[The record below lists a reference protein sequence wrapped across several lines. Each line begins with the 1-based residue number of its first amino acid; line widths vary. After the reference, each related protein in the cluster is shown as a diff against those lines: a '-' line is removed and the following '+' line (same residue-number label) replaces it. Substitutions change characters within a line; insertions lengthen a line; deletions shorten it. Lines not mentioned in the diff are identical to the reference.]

1 MPRQSV
7 LESLDQ
13 QWFIVR
19 VLHHLLT
26 VHLQVNHRVPLP
38 VVFLKLWDL
47 ELGRHGHI
55 GELGHAGEVRV
66 LERAQALHE
75 PDFLFQV
82 VNLAT
87 QLGIFP
93 LRFRWRWLPWWH
105 WRPRWRAHVDAR
117 MFFWY
122 FVIGVL
128 VVIFYPVF
136 ILYISFHHQVHEI

>member
-1 MPRQSV
+1 M
-7 LESLDQ
+7 
-13 QWFIVR
+13 
-19 VLHHLLT
+19 
-26 VHLQVNHRVPLP
+26 NHRDPLP

-47 ELGRHGHI
+47 ELGRHGHV

-66 LERAQALHE
+66 LERVQALHE

-82 VNLAT
+82 VDLAT

-93 LRFRWRWLPWWH
+93 LRFRWR

-128 VVIFYPVF
+128 VVIFSPIF